1 MSVLVYKGDPTD
13 NFGRYLPI
21 PYIEKIEIHDGGHY
35 EVHFALFL
43 KVDDDE
49 DVNAVKTQLARKL
62 KYYALLVANKPTEG
76 IDNLLSGDK
85 NIFSYYRAAS
95 AQDSSTETTK
105 LRYLDF
111 FGAAGFDKITD
122 DFYDI
127 DGNRV
132 IKFGFCYG
140 CTDTEAVLEGGGS
153 LEAVE
158 PATWETLGPDISPSG
173 TEEEEE
179 CDPSGT
185 AYCTRDLH
193 CIEDAFEH
201 GHALTKCCPSS
212 RCCTPKCYAKELSE
226 WAPVSPIEP
235 DEDDLYSFPTA
246 VKVDPP
252 TLPEAVETDMWDSVC
267 DFRVFTFSSTYDYF
281 EEEDLLDQKLEHAAL
296 FKKEISDIA
305 YESVFIDCKLVDQL
319 ETHYFDH
326 QHEIYG
332 DVPLRSISGRFY
344 KTEKT
349 TRDNVIDYFN
359 DLLSQHKAQDNT
371 PLKKIKDNVAYIL
384 ETYKDNVGL
393 LVQLN
398 MLRKVFPSKC
408 GVDEVGRFYFRYK
421 KRIFAMNKALQSNP
435 QVWRRVIRN
444 PKIFDFRTTPD
455 VLVGADWDEDWETH
469 PEYYLYNDSFV
480 GRTGIYSVPPSV
492 GSTAQ
497 VTELSEDDELSMV
510 NVSLEYAD
518 VLTTIAN
525 LDLLRDYDAIVRDF
539 GYFFFD
545 YERAVRR
552 VADINQLF
560 SVKKLEDYGMRF
572 PYKLFKLSMASVS
585 RQHLEDMDPSMTG
598 YQAGGSA
605 AVITSEFKNRY
616 PVSTETTTLNYT
628 GISDYIL
635 ASPGMVGTE
644 DLAAFVYEFFAGDE
658 ALATEFLE
666 TFFVSGQE
674 NTYLIHRNFV
684 PVESEG
690 GWDPDYRLMCF
701 EFQDFMDDDW
711 GTEQIDNTYYSLS
724 SIASGHNAKIQIEDT
739 SVEFVDEIIEEYGQ
753 AMRGFLEYKN
763 LAESES
769 PLSYDL
775 TTGMF
780 NDFFI
785 EGIEALY
792 TGNIVNAPWN
802 RAPVV
807 FNVMRDLL
815 YDTFGGDVNLL
826 LEDARKTI
834 LNVNPQ
840 NGSFYVVEEF
850 YTTMKDFYK
859 NNWSTG
865 ADARDKLNALKLD
878 AGNIKKFENNV
889 PYDSAGT
896 DAENNIYGVIYTD
909 DLNPILALIPTTTPS
924 EPYEAPETASV
935 FDWET
940 DWETS

>member
-85 NIFSYYRAAS
+85 NVFSYYRAAS
-95 AQDSSTETTK
+95 VQDSSTERTK

-111 FGAAGFDKITD
+111 FGAAGFDKIID

-127 DGNRV
+127 EGNRV
-132 IKFGFCYG
+132 LKFGFCYG
-140 CTDTEAVLEGGGS
+140 CTDTEAVLDAGGATAEVVDP
-153 LEAVE
+153 EAVSS
-158 PATWETLGPDISPSG
+158 WGPDIPSTG
-173 TEEEEE
+173 TKEDTELPCAYDSDCFDGQIC
-179 CDPSGT
+179 CDGLCKDS
-185 AYCTRDLH
+185 
-193 CIEDAFEH
+193 
-201 GHALTKCCPSS
+201 CPE
-212 RCCTPKCYAKELSE
+212 TETEA
-226 WAPVSPIEP
+226 EP
-235 DEDDLYSFPTA
+235 
-246 VKVDPP
+246 
-252 TLPEAVETDMWDSVC
+252 DMWDSVC

-408 GVDEVGRFYFRYK
+408 GVDDVGRFYFRYK

-435 QVWRRVIRN
+435 QVWRRAIRN

-525 LDLLRDYDAIVRDF
+525 LDLLRDYDVIVRDF

-572 PYKLFKLSMASVS
+572 PYRLFKLSMASVS

-598 YQAGGSA
+598 YQAGGAA

-616 PVSTETTTLNYT
+616 PVSTTTTTLNYT
-628 GISDYIL
+628 DIPNYIIP
-635 ASPGMVGTE
+635 SPGYAGTARLGALPYVSE
-644 DLAAFVYEFFAGDE
+644 FYSDDDGIVDDAAAAEFI
-658 ALATEFLE
+658 E
-666 TFFVSGQE
+666 TFFVTGEE

-690 GWDPDYRLMCF
+690 GWDPNYRLMGF

-711 GTEQIDNTYYSLS
+711 GTEQIDNSYYSLS
-724 SIASGHNAKIQIEDT
+724 TIASGHNAKIQIEDT
-739 SVEFVDEIIEEYGQ
+739 SVELIDGILEEYVQ
-753 AMRGFLEYKN
+753 VMRDFEEYKN
-763 LAESES
+763 LAESEA

-780 NDFFI
+780 NDYFI
-785 EGIEALY
+785 EGIESLY
-792 TGNIVNAPWN
+792 AGNMINAPWN
-802 RAPVV
+802 RAPVLY
-807 FNVMRDLL
+807 NLMRDLL
-815 YDTFGGDVNLL
+815 YDTFGGDAELL
-826 LEDARKTI
+826 IEDARKTI

-840 NGSFYVVEEF
+840 NGSFYAVEEF
-850 YTTMKDFYK
+850 FATMHRFYRD
-859 NNWSTG
+859 NWSSG
-865 ADARDKLNALKLD
+865 AAAREKLNALKLNPD
-878 AGNIKKFENNV
+878 NIKEFENEV
-889 PYDSAGT
+889 TYDSAGSDIT
-896 DAENNIYGVIYTD
+896 NNIYGVIYTD
-909 DLNPILALIPTTTPS
+909 
-924 EPYEAPETASV
+924 
-935 FDWET
+935 
-940 DWETS
+940 